1 MVADTDD
8 ALGEDREHT
17 RLYEPYQVAAEMV
30 KTLEVLANDDCAAML
45 MPQQAQQPMGLPDI
59 ASPVHH
65 HALIE
70 REVTPPG
77 IEARKDVYINMV

>member
-45 MPQQAQQPMGLPDI
+45 MP
-59 ASPVHH
+59 
-65 HALIE
+65 
-70 REVTPPG
+70 
-77 IEARKDVYINMV
+77 